1 MDLRLLERDERGRPV
16 RERLRRSRGESLS
29 GEDAP
34 LVCAACGAAI
44 THRRNAID
52 VAGAHEHTFVN
63 PAGIIFPI
71 RCFRAAPGC
80 RELGT
85 FTEEFSWFPGF
96 AWRYA
101 FCAACREHL
110 GWVYA
115 AAAGGVFYGFIA
127 EKLVGA

>member
-1 MDLRLLERDERGRPV
+1 MDLRLLDKAAKGEPARDA
-16 RERLRRSRGESLS
+16 LRRTMGEASS

-44 THRRNAID
+44 THRSSAID

-80 RELGT
+80 RELGSY
-85 FTEEFSWFPGF
+85 TEEFSWFPGF

-115 AAAGGVFYGFIA
+115 AGAGEVFYGLIA
-127 EKLVGA
+127 EKLAGA